1 MYLPD
6 FFQKILDAMEMCP
19 GSKDKYIILQ
29 NIYKTMFKYNKTN
42 VNLGIMDSITN
53 IFRYL
58 KNLRTVEMI
67 VFILAI
73 AFVISK
79 IFDMFRVKVDV

>member
-1 MYLPD
+1 
-6 FFQKILDAMEMCP
+6 
-19 GSKDKYIILQ
+19 
-29 NIYKTMFKYNKTN
+29 MFKYNKTN
-42 VNLGIMDSITN
+42 VNLGIMDGITN

-79 IFDMFRVKVDV
+79 VFDMFRVKVDV

>member
-19 GSKDKYIILQ
+19 GAEDKYIVLQ
-29 NIYKTMFKYNKTN
+29 HIYKTMFKYNKTN
-42 VNLGIMDSITN
+42 VNLGIMDGVTN

-79 IFDMFRVKVDV
+79 VFDMFRVKVDV